1 MRLSVVCSLLTCALF
16 ILSLTGCSRD
26 PNVRKQKY
34 LESGDHYFSQGKYGE
49 AAIQYRN
56 AIKQDSKFVQAH
68 YQLSQAY
75 LRLRDGRDAYDELNR
90 TITLDPDNYRA
101 HIDLANLLLATRNPE
116 SLKEAKTHLDLLL
129 QKQPNSPETHE
140 AWANYD
146 SALSNFTAAIQE
158 MQKAIELDPK
168 RSEFY
173 VLLALFQTGA
183 NQPDQAEASFKKALE
198 IDPKSMNAQL
208 ALGGFYQ
215 SRNRL
220 PEAEQQFK
228 HAIEMDPKNPAPRTA
243 LVRLFMSEGKR
254 SETESLALQTKKD
267 IPDNPEAYRMLGD
280 FYFSTGDLD
289 KAATEYAS
297 LYSDH
302 PKDSQVKKNYIQILI
317 LKKRLDDAEKLNDEI
332 LKSDPHDA
340 EAQVFK
346 GEMQL
351 DRNDTNGAIQSLQG
365 ALNDDPDNAVAHY
378 QLGLAFNQQHNPA
391 RAEAEWHQAVALRP
405 DLTDAQ
411 RFLASAE
418 KERGDS
424 VALLQTA
431 EQIIAAQ
438 PAAADGYLFKTIAE
452 ISLQKFNDA
461 QKDDEQAMQR
471 APQSPQPYLQLGNIQ
486 LAQKKYAAAE
496 TFFQQSLDKD
506 PSFTEG
512 LSGLMNSYIAQ
523 RQPDKAIAAAR
534 VQIAKS
540 PSSSGFYDLLGTT
553 LFNNKKD
560 FSAAETALQKA
571 VELDK
576 NNGDALQKLGEVQ
589 GAQGKIDQAL
599 ALYQQGIKD
608 NPHNAGLYILS
619 GEFYEKKQ
627 DWDHAKSMYQQALSV
642 SPDHPLASNNLAYL
656 MLHQGGNVDV
666 ALAMAQTARRGE
678 PDSANF
684 ADTLGWAYYQKG
696 VYQSAIT
703 QFQEAL
709 NLAEKRGQPDDAT
722 IHYHLGMAYEKAK
735 QTAQARQQLEKAL
748 KLSPNNVEA
757 KKALSDLSS

>member
-1 MRLSVVCSLLTCALF
+1 MRLSVVCRPLTCAIF
-16 ILSLTGCSRD
+16 ILTLTGCSRD

-34 LESGDHYFSQGKYGE
+34 LESGDHYFSQGKFSE

-56 AIKQDSKFVQAH
+56 AIKQDSKFTQAH
-68 YQLSQAY
+68 YQLGQAY
-75 LRLRDGRDAYDELNR
+75 LRLHDGRDAYDELNR
-90 TITLDPDNYRA
+90 TIALDPDNYRA
-101 HIDLANLLLATRNPE
+101 HTDLANLLLAARNPE
-116 SLKEAKTHLDLLL
+116 SLKEAKTHLDFLL

-158 MQKAIELDPK
+158 MQKAIELDPT
-168 RSEFY
+168 RSQFY
-173 VLLALFQTGA
+173 LLLALFQTGA
-183 NQPDQAEASFKKALE
+183 SHPDQAEASFKKALE
-198 IDPKSMNAQL
+198 IDPKSMNAEL

-220 PEAEQQFK
+220 AEAEQQFK
-228 HAIEMDPKNPAPRTA
+228 QAIDMDPKNPAPRIA
-243 LVRLFMSEGKR
+243 LVRLLMSEGKR
-254 SETESLALQTKKD
+254 AEVESLAAQTKRD

-280 FYFSTGDLD
+280 FYFTTGDLD
-289 KAATEYAS
+289 KAAVEYAS

-317 LKKRLDDAEKLNDEI
+317 LKKRLDEAGKLNDEI

-351 DRNDTNGAIQSLQG
+351 DRSDTNGAIQSFQG
-365 ALNDDPDNAVAHY
+365 ALNDDPDNAVAHF
-378 QLGLAFNQQHNPA
+378 QLGLALNQQHNPA
-391 RAEAEWHQAVALRP
+391 RAEDEWHKAVALRS

-411 RFLASAE
+411 RFIASAE

-461 QKDDEQAMQR
+461 QQDAEEAMQR

-496 TFFQQSLDKD
+496 TFFQQSLEKD

-512 LSGLMNSYIAQ
+512 LSGLMNTFIAQ
-523 RQPDKAIAAAR
+523 KQPDKAIAAAQ

-540 PSSSGFYDLLGTT
+540 PNRSSFYDLLGTA
-553 LFNNKKD
+553 LFNTKKD
-560 FSAAETALQKA
+560 FPAAETALRKA
-571 VELDK
+571 IDLDK
-576 NNGDALQKLGEVQ
+576 NNSDALQKLGEVQ
-589 GAQGKIDQAL
+589 GAEGNIDQAL

-627 DWDHAKSMYQQALSV
+627 DWDRAKSMYQQALAV
-642 SPDHPLASNNLAYL
+642 SPEHPLASNNLAYL
-656 MLHQGGNVDV
+656 MLQQGGNVDV
-666 ALAMAQTARRGE
+666 ALAMAQTARRGA
-678 PDSANF
+678 PDSPSF

-709 NLAEKRGQPDDAT
+709 HLAETRGQPDDAT
-722 IHYHLGMAYEKAK
+722 IHYHLGLAYEKAK

-748 KLSPNNVEA
+748 KLSPNNPEA
-757 KKALSDLSS
+757 KKALSDLRG